1 MLYFNIVLIKIYL
14 MYIINKKIFEINAQT
29 SDNHKLIW
37 KYLRIKTKI
46 FKFVLYFSKNVII
59 VGNNKVRIYKK

>member
-1 MLYFNIVLIKIYL
+1 
-14 MYIINKKIFEINAQT
+14 MYIVNKKILEINAQT